1 MARARLSTI
10 ALQIKK
16 SYNNY
21 MNQETLFKI
30 SDEVAKRFKDL
41 FATPDFVKEME
52 ILKDADASD
61 NGTFRMVIST
71 DHTDRHGEIVSQDG
85 WQLENYLKN
94 PVVLWGHESYQIPV
108 GITDK
113 LFIEVTDGVKKLVA
127 EGRFAGHEFAQTLR
141 KLYDAG
147 MLKASSVGF
156 IPLEYEGNKITK
168 AELLEWSFVSIPANP
183 HALDTLKNLGMD
195 ASVLMAKGFLK
206 EIDGA
211 KEGDEVIT
219 LDEEEKKDDEEPTPE
234 DLEKVDGEVEEGTIT
249 EDGDEKTMTLNLAGG
264 KKMQFKLSG
273 KFFDAYNDVINKRVE
288 KEVIEKS
295 GRVLSKANKEKIINA
310 KIALEEVIAMAE
322 EESSENAIDV
332 SEDKSANEVQEAED
346 FLKLR
351 KGLQGVFADL
361 QTILTDAKSIAKEK
375 GIKTR

>member
-1 MARARLSTI
+1 
-10 ALQIKK
+10 
-16 SYNNY
+16 
-21 MNQETLFKI
+21 MNKETLFKI

-41 FATPDFVKEME
+41 FETADFKKEME
-52 ILKDADASD
+52 LLKDANASD

-85 WQLENYLKN
+85 WQLENYFKN

-113 LFIEVTDGVKKLVA
+113 LFIEVTDSVKKLVA

-141 KLYDAG
+141 QLYDAG

-183 HALDTLKNLGMD
+183 FALDTLKNLGMD

-206 EIDGA
+206 EM

-219 LDEEEKKDDEEPTPE
+219 NEDGTEEKKDDEE
-234 DLEKVDGEVEEGTIT
+234 EKKDEEEIVDGAVEEATIT
-249 EDGDEKTMTLNLAGG
+249 DSDEEKSMTLIFAGG
-264 KKMQFKLSG
+264 KKIKFTLDA
-273 KFFDAYNDVINKRVE
+273 KFFDAYNEIINKKVE
-288 KEVIEKS
+288 KEVLEKA
-295 GRVLSKANKEKIINA
+295 GRVLSKTNKEKILNA
-310 KIALEEVIAMAE
+310 KIALEEVLALSE
-322 EESSENAIDV
+322 EENAMDIP
-332 SEDKSANEVQEAED
+332 EDKSANEVQEAED

-351 KGLQGVFADL
+351 KGLQGVFSDL
-361 QTILTDAKSIAKEK
+361 QDILTEAKSIVKEK